1 MIASTRHR
9 IYAISIVGLVLA
21 LWLRPASETTAT
33 VMPARSAARSPAS
46 SAPSAAAD
54 GRMAAATSTQ
64 SASRGVNA
72 VGDAAPML
80 AERSGRMPDNLFA
93 APPPPTP
100 QVPVVEVVAE
110 PVFVAPDLQMLG
122 WLQSGQVHWVSVM
135 SNNTSY
141 TLQPGEQVE
150 EHYRYEGV
158 RDGMAV
164 FTSLRDGTSREYPI
178 SDVTTTDQD

>member
-9 IYAISIVGLVLA
+9 IYAVCIVGLVLA
-21 LWLRPASETTAT
+21 LWLRPAPETTAT
-33 VMPARSAARSPAS
+33 VMPARSGAGSPAPNDPS
-46 SAPSAAAD
+46 VSADTRTAAVPSMPSTLRGSNAMAD
-54 GRMAAATSTQ
+54 GVPVLAD
-64 SASRGVNA
+64 RG
-72 VGDAAPML
+72 
-80 AERSGRMPDNLFA
+80 GRMPDDLFT

-100 QVPVVEVVAE
+100 QAPVVEVIGE

-122 WLQSGQVHWVSVM
+122 WVQSGQVHWVSVM

-150 EHYRYEGV
+150 EHYRYEGI
-158 RDGMAV
+158 RDEMAV

>member
-21 LWLRPASETTAT
+21 LWLRPAPETTAT
-33 VMPARSAARSPAS
+33 VMPARTAASSPAS
-46 SAPSAAAD
+46 NSASASASARTAGAMPAPSV
-54 GRMAAATSTQ
+54 
-64 SASRGVNA
+64 SRGGNA
-72 VGDAAPML
+72 VGDGAPML
-80 AERSGRMPDNLFA
+80 VDRGGRMPDDLFTA
-93 APPPPTP
+93 LPPTTP
-100 QVPVVEVVAE
+100 QAPVVEVIGE

-158 RDGMAV
+158 RDEMAV